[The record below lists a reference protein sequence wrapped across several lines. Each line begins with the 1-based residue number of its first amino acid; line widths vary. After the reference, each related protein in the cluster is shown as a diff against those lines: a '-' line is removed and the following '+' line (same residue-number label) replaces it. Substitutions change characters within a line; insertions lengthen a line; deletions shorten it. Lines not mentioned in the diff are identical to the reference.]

1 MKIPAILDDKIK
13 KNNQDYICNDE
24 FKTNLNLI
32 KKLTIKIKYQ
42 NSKSQNLKYHQIL
55 DWRKNLKISSQ

>member
-1 MKIPAILDDKIK
+1 
-13 KNNQDYICNDE
+13 
-24 FKTNLNLI
+24 LI